1 MGEIK
6 DFTKEKLV
14 IGVLSTLP
22 GSRGE
27 LIRILEQEFGTIDYE
42 SPCMDF
48 NFTNYY
54 VPEMGSGIQR
64 CFYSFETCVDPS
76 TLYDIKIRTNRMEE
90 RFSAENMR
98 KINLDPGL
106 LSLDRFMLATTK
118 NNGHRIPLKE
128 GIYAEVTLLFVN
140 KKFEP
145 LPWTY
150 TDFRSRE
157 YQDIL
162 LKIRALYK
170 KNLKEM
176 KQEYLS

>member
-6 DFTKEKLV
+6 DFSKEKLV

-22 GSRGE
+22 DSREE
-27 LIRILEQEFGTIDYE
+27 LMRLLEDEFGSIDYQ
-42 SPCMDF
+42 SPLMDF
-48 NFTNYY
+48 DFTNYY
-54 VPEMGSGIQR
+54 VPEMGNGIQR
-64 CFYSFETCVDPS
+64 CFYAFETCVDPS
-76 TLYDIKIRTNRMEE
+76 LLYDIKIRTNRMEQ
-90 RFSAENMR
+90 RFSTGDKR

-106 LSLDRFMLATTK
+106 LSLDRFILATTK
-118 NNGHRIPLKE
+118 NNGHRIPLQK

-150 TDFRSRE
+150 ADFRSQE

-162 LKIRALYK
+162 LEIRALYK
-170 KNLKEM
+170 KKLKKM
-176 KQEYLS
+176 KQEHLS